1 MAPIGFH
8 KKLKQIGQALGK
20 GISWVNTNIAKPLQ
34 GVVEVATD
42 VMGGPSI
49 IPKIYNGVT
58 NGIEY
63 VSKKLGYDP
72 DATVRDTIV
81 EPGKEMFIDTQRLP
95 SERNN
100 NKLRVVTAGSQ
111 PLNTLKRRINYDSS
125 ESSEE
130 EEMYENPF
138 QNSKRLNAVRK
149 TEVEYEFDDED
160 YE

>member
-49 IPKIYNGVT
+49 VPKIYNGVT
-58 NGIEY
+58 NGIEML
-63 VSKKLGYDP
+63 SKKLGYDP
-72 DATVRDTIV
+72 DSTIRDSII
-81 EPGKEMFIDTQRLP
+81 EPGKEIFRDTQILP
-95 SERNN
+95 SDRK
-100 NKLRVVTAGSQ
+100 NKKFLPIAGTGNGRQ
-111 PLNTLKRRINYDSS
+111 LKRRINYDSS

-130 EEMYENPF
+130 EDLYENPF
-138 QNSKRLNAVRK
+138 QNSKRLNSVRR
-149 TEVEYEFDDED
+149 TAVEYEFDDD
-160 YE
+160 YEY